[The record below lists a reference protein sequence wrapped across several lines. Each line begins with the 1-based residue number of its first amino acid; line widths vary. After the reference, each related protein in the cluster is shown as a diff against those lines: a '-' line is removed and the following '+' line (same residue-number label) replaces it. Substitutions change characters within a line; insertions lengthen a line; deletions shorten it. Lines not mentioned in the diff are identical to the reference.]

1 MTFVVETFTAI
12 ENLEV
17 LLVLACE
24 EVRDLSTCVGPVE
37 FGASKLSFI
46 CVCDDIKFLP
56 TYNINRISDF

>member
-24 EVRDLSTCVGPVE
+24 EVEISALVLVQWNLVPLK
-37 FGASKLSFI
+37 FPSF
-46 CVCDDIKFLP
+46 VFVM
-56 TYNINRISDF
+56 S